1 MEIQKASVKKIAL
14 PYGAVLGLVTVLLS
28 VVVYVMDLTYE
39 QPWWQGVLAMIMIIV
54 CTVMGI
60 KAFKKDNSGFLSLG
74 EAIKVGLAIALIA
87 SIIGVAFNLVF
98 MNFIEPDFTANML
111 AAAETNMLEQN
122 PNMTQ
127 EQIDM
132 ARVKSASVKSNIS
145 SFIDDLDEGYDSHV
159 GEQGIRLSGGQRQRI
174 GIARALYKNAKI
186 LVFDE
191 ATSALD
197 GNTEKSVMEAIKGLS
212 NHSTII
218 MIAHR
223 LTTVESCDKLIL
235 LDDGKVVEYGS
246 PAYVLPKVPK
256 Y

>member
-98 MNFIEPDFTANML
+98 MNFIEPDFTANLL
-111 AAAETNMLEQN
+111 AVAETNMLEQN

-132 ARVKSASVKSNIS
+132 AMGIS
-145 SFIDDLDEGYDSHV
+145 ETMMSPL
-159 GEQGIRLSGGQRQRI
+159 
-174 GIARALYKNAKI
+174 I
-186 LVFDE
+186 L
-191 ATSALD
+191 SALSIIWVLFL
-197 GNTEKSVMEAIKGLS
+197 GFIVSLIAGLVM
-212 NHSTII
+212 
-218 MIAHR
+218 
-223 LTTVESCDKLIL
+223 
-235 LDDGKVVEYGS
+235 KVNRPEHI
-246 PAYVLPKVPK
+246 
-256 Y
+256 